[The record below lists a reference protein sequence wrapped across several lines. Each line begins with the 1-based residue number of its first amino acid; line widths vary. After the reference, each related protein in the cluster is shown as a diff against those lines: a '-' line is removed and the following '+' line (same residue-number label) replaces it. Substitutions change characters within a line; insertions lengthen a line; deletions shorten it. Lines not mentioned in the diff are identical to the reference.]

1 MLLSVYA
8 PGVLCNAELTGG
20 RSVPRVFIDGQVR
33 AGRLGMCAMV
43 DDWHCGWV
51 AGTASPV
58 RRPDAEEGRRDSR
71 PC

>member
-1 MLLSVYA
+1 M
-8 PGVLCNAELTGG
+8 
-20 RSVPRVFIDGQVR
+20 PRVFIDGQVR